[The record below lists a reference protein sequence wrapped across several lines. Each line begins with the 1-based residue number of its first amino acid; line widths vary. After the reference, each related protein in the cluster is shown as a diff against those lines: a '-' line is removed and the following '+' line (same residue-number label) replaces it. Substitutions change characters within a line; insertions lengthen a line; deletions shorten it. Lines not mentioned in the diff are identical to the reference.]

1 MLDSP
6 GTAPIGVSLMDSTQ
20 ASTGKPLKICV
31 AVARFSFTGVPLAQ
45 FRFARA
51 LAARGHDVEIVIG
64 HVDAGDVLPDRGHAR
79 LRILHRSSAR
89 RMLRPMARYLREEQP
104 DVVFTSQD
112 HLNGVVL
119 MAAIMTRSNAKIS
132 GSSRVNPFYTYSN
145 RPLTRKW
152 WFKQAMRS
160 VMWRADALT
169 CVSQGMVNEYRA
181 FFPDG
186 PHLTVHNLVDDG
198 PSRRRMEEP
207 VEHPWFIDKAKP
219 VVISAGTLSPRK
231 GFTDLV
237 AAFEILVNAGRDIRL
252 VIFGEGRQR
261 AELEQQVREA
271 ELEDRVS
278 LPGKIANPLRYLA
291 RADVF
296 ALTSSFEGLPNAL
309 IEAMI
314 CGCPLVSTDCP
325 SGPEEILAQGRY
337 GKIVPVGD
345 VAAIAQAIGEQLDD
359 PIDPAIVA
367 EGVRRFGED
376 AVIARHFEV
385 LGLTGREIARSVPAR
400 SENAPR

>member
-1 MLDSP
+1 MIHVP
-6 GTAPIGVSLMDSTQ
+6 ETIEA
-20 ASTGKPLKICV
+20 PLKICV
-31 AVARFSFTGVPLAQ
+31 VVARFSFTGVPLAQ

-51 LAARGHDVEIVIG
+51 LAKRGHDVEIVLG
-64 HVDAGDVLPDRGHAR
+64 HVDPGDTLPDRGQAR
-79 LRILHRSSAR
+79 LRVLDRPSAR
-89 RMLRPMARYLREEQP
+89 KMLLPFARYLRQEQP
-104 DVVFTSQD
+104 DIVFTSQD
-112 HLNGVVL
+112 HLNGIVL
-119 MAAIMTRSNAKIS
+119 LAAILTGSKAKIS

-152 WFKQAMRS
+152 LFKQAMRA
-160 VMWRADALT
+160 VKWRATALT
-169 CVSQGMVNEYRA
+169 CVSQGMVEEYRA
-181 FFPDG
+181 FFPNG

-207 VEHPWFIDKAKP
+207 VEHPWFVDKSKP
-219 VVISAGTLSPRK
+219 IVISAGTLSPRK
-231 GFTDLV
+231 GFTDLI
-237 AAFEILVNAGRDIRL
+237 AAFDRLVTDGRDIRL

-261 AELEQQVREA
+261 AELEQQVRDA
-271 ELEDRVS
+271 GLEDRVS

-325 SGPEEILAQGRY
+325 SGPDEILAKGRY

-345 VAAIAQAIGEQLDD
+345 VDAIARAIGEQLDD
-359 PIDPAIVA
+359 PIAPEVVA

-385 LGLTGREIARSVPAR
+385 LGLSGRECAGREIAERDTVAR
-400 SENAPR
+400 EIAAQ